1 LINKFARRIVMPV
14 ARTNGGER
22 SYLPSMTVSTGRRV
36 LCLDRARE
44 KKMKKAILAIAGS
57 ALIVFSGVQFAA
69 AAERHH
75 GRTHHRSAS
84 ELRDSNAYAAPPV
97 GYGYGY
103 GSEAEPEWYR
113 YSGGY
118 SDMAGH

>member
-1 LINKFARRIVMPV
+1 MK
-14 ARTNGGER
+14 RT
-22 SYLPSMTVSTGRRV
+22 
-36 LCLDRARE
+36 
-44 KKMKKAILAIAGS
+44 ILAIAGS
-57 ALIVFSGVQFAA
+57 ALIVSSGIQLAG
-69 AAERHH
+69 AAEHH
-75 GRTHHRSAS
+75 QRRTHQRTYPDF
-84 ELRDSNAYAAPPV
+84 RDSNAYARPPV

>member
-1 LINKFARRIVMPV
+1 
-14 ARTNGGER
+14 
-22 SYLPSMTVSTGRRV
+22 
-36 LCLDRARE
+36 
-44 KKMKKAILAIAGS
+44 MKKTILAIAGS
-57 ALIVFSGVQFAA
+57 ALIVCAGVQFAA

-75 GRTHHRSAS
+75 GRIHHRSAS